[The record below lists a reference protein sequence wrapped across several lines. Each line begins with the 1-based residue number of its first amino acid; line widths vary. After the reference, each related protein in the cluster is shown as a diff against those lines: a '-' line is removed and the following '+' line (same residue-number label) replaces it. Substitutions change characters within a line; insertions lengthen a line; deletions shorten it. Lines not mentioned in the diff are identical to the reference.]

1 LLQQYIEPAGG
12 YITRIELADG
22 KLVYAMRSSTE
33 GGFELCPADECA
45 IDDAFCPVGDSGKF
59 SRDPDFSEDDPLV
72 AQYLDLM
79 SRYGI
84 SLAGIEFVTDAQGQ
98 RFTYDINGTT
108 NYNSD
113 VELQAGVEGMTFLA
127 RMVARELGQRA
138 A

>member
-1 LLQQYIEPAGG
+1 
-12 YITRIELADG
+12 
-22 KLVYAMRSSTE
+22 
-33 GGFELCPADECA
+33 
-45 IDDAFCPVGDSGKF
+45 
-59 SRDPDFSEDDPLV
+59 
-72 AQYLDLM
+72 M

-98 RFTYDINGTT
+98 RYTYDINGTT